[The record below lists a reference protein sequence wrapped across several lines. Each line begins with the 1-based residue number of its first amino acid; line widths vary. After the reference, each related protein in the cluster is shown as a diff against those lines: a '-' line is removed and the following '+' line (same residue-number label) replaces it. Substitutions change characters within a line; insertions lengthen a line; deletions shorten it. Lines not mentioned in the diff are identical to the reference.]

1 MKKVSQASQKKNKHR
16 LFLYIY
22 IGFLC
27 LSVIIMVGAILFSLK
42 DEAAQ
47 TKWGVRKNLFNLQ
60 QKFIESSGSFLRLSG
75 EELIRLKGDQV
86 AQQISAYLGSHPHM
100 KLSDLKAN
108 EEFSLIAVQPVGK
121 TGSTAVY
128 EADTKIIRFSN
139 NPKLTDVSLNVLS
152 ANLPD
157 FLKVTEETKK
167 NVAKGGLYK
176 GPDDKGAI
184 REKYMW
190 VAPVAYAT
198 ADGVRLVV
206 LSTAPMQDFLQPIKQ
221 LYVSLSSQVE
231 EISKKINDT
240 NKMAQNRTFGIIFV
254 FIIFTV
260 SITLMALQL
269 FYGYERIS
277 EEVNER
283 KLVEAQLK
291 VANRLLVVLGEINLA
306 VIRFKDQESLFK
318 SMCKIAVEVGGFRM
332 AWIGLNDEK
341 NNRIQP
347 VVSFGGDKGFLQD
360 VSGDASANLTEGSS
374 FQKAFNE
381 KKIVTIRDTQE
392 DGARDFWCVKAL
404 KFGYRSFVVI
414 PFACKGKIIGTLSI
428 FSEKTDSFSK
438 EDEWLF
444 QEISKNI
451 SFALEAMEESVVRR
465 EVEEALRG
473 SEEQFQYFALNL
485 PGIAFKMKRSPEGKY
500 SFSYVSKGSE
510 KLFGV
515 SPEDAMKD
523 VSLIF
528 AKVHPEDFNK
538 LLKSME
544 ESAIQKTRWN
554 CEFRYLLS
562 SDEIKWIYGSSLPVL
577 QDDASILWNGI
588 LLDISEQKRAQDGV
602 KEKEQA
608 ISSIIEHS
616 AIATFVIDPH
626 HKVLYWN
633 KACEE
638 ISQWKAKDMVGTNNH
653 GKAFYG
659 ANRPCLSD
667 MIVDGNLDELNNL
680 YRIHEKSK
688 SVPGG
693 LHAEGWYQL
702 GGKDKY
708 ILLDAAPIYGPDK
721 KLFAVIETTQ
731 DITQHKLVESK
742 LLENEQRLQMAEKMA
757 RIGHWYFDVKNNA
770 LMWSDTMYEIFG
782 VTKTNFVAS
791 FDKFMDFFH
800 PDDRAAADRVI
811 ETAKK
816 DGQAEFECRIKRRDG
831 KIRFIR
837 GITQALSP
845 GIDEPVILFGIVADI
860 TEQKQMEDQ
869 LKESELRYRMLAEN
883 ITDTIWL
890 TDLNL
895 RFQYVSPSVKK
906 MIGYTPEE
914 VLKMTMAQILAPGSF
929 ESAEKVLI
937 GELASEGTPGK
948 DLSVAKTLELEH
960 RRKDG
965 STIWVEVTVRFL
977 RDADAGRITHLLGV
991 SRDITE
997 RKLAEMQLK
1006 NSFEKLQNVIGGVI
1020 NVIAAAVESRD
1031 PYTAG
1036 HQRRVSDLGCA
1047 IAKKMNLA
1055 DKQIDGVRVAGLI
1068 HDLGKISIPAEILTL
1083 PRELTEHEYGLVKFH
1098 PESGY
1103 AILKNIDFP
1112 WPIGEI
1118 IYEHHE
1124 RLDGSGYPRGL
1135 KGDQILLEAKI
1146 IAVADVVESM
1156 VSYRP
1161 YRAALGLDVAL
1172 NEIVSKKGIFYD
1184 PAVVEACVKVFK
1196 EDGYKIEGFGEPPFL
1211 FS

>member
-1 MKKVSQASQKKNKHR
+1 
-16 LFLYIY
+16 
-22 IGFLC
+22 
-27 LSVIIMVGAILFSLK
+27 MVGAILFSLR

-86 AQQISAYLGSHPHM
+86 AQQISTYLTNHPDM
-100 KLSDLKAN
+100 KLSDLREN
-108 EEFSLIAVQPVGK
+108 DEFSLIAVQPVGK
-121 TGSTAVY
+121 TGATSVY
-128 EADTKIIRFSN
+128 EAETKISRFNN
-139 NPKLTDVSLNVLS
+139 NPKLIDVSLITWGQPF
-152 ANLPD
+152 PD
-157 FLKVTEETKK
+157 FLKIIESTNKG
-167 NVAKGGLYK
+167 VAKGGLYK
-176 GPDDKGAI
+176 SLDDRGAL

-190 VAPVAYAT
+190 LAPVAHPT
-198 ADGVRLVV
+198 ADGIHLMV
-206 LSTAPMQDFLQPIKQ
+206 LSTALMQDFLQPIKQ

-240 NKMAQNRTFGIIFV
+240 NRMAQNRTFGIIFV

-277 EEVNER
+277 EEVKER
-283 KLVEAQLK
+283 KVVEAQLK

-318 SMCKIAVEVGGFRM
+318 SMCKISVEVGGFRM

-341 NNRIQP
+341 NNRVQP
-347 VVSFGGDKGFLQD
+347 VSSFGGDKGFLQD
-360 VSGDASANLTEGSS
+360 VSSDSGVNLVEGGS

-381 KKIVTIRDTQE
+381 KRIVTIRDTQE
-392 DGARDFWCVKAL
+392 DGVRDLWCAKAL

-414 PFACKGKIIGTLSI
+414 PFACKGKIIGILSI

-485 PGIAFKMKRSPEGKY
+485 PGIAYKMKRSPEGKY

-544 ESAIQKTRWN
+544 ESAIQKARWN

-562 SDEIKWIYGSSLPVL
+562 SDETKWIYGSSLPVL
-577 QDDASILWNGI
+577 QEDASILWNGI
-588 LLDISEQKRAQDGV
+588 LLDISEQKKAQDGL

-608 ISSIIEHS
+608 ISSIVENS
-616 AIATFVIDPH
+616 AIATFVIDPN

-667 MIVDGNLDELNNL
+667 MIVDGNFDELNNL
-680 YRIHEKSK
+680 YRIHDKSK

-708 ILLDAAPIYGPDK
+708 VLLDAAPIYGPDK

-731 DITQHKLVESK
+731 DITQHKMVESK

-782 VTKTNFVAS
+782 VTKTNFIVS
-791 FDKFMDFFH
+791 FEKFMDLVH
-800 PDDRAAADRVI
+800 PDDRAAADRII
-811 ETAKK
+811 EKAKK
-816 DGQAEFECRIKRRDG
+816 DGQAEFEYRIRRKDG
-831 KIRFIR
+831 KVRYIR
-837 GITQALSP
+837 GITQTLSP
-845 GIDEPVILFGIVADI
+845 GMDESDILFGIVADV

-869 LKESELRYRMLAEN
+869 LKESESRYRMLAEN

-906 MIGYTPEE
+906 MIGYAPEE
-914 VLKMTMAQILAPGSF
+914 VSRMTMDQVLIPSSF
-929 ESAEKVLI
+929 EFADKVLTN
-937 GELASEGTPGK
+937 ELASEGTPGK
-948 DLSVAKTLELEH
+948 DLSVIKTLELEH

-977 RDADAGRITHLLGV
+977 RDKTGKITHLLGV

-997 RKLAEMQLK
+997 RKAVEVQLK

-1020 NVIAAAVESRD
+1020 NVIASTVESRD

-1036 HQRRVSDLGCA
+1036 HQRRVSDLACA
-1047 IAKKMNLA
+1047 IAKKMNLTA
-1055 DKQIDGVRVAGLI
+1055 KQVDGVRMAGLI

-1172 NEIVSKKGIFYD
+1172 NEIVSKKGVFYD

>member
-1 MKKVSQASQKKNKHR
+1 MKKFSEGSQKKFKHR

-22 IGFLC
+22 IGFFC
-27 LSVIIMVGAILFSLK
+27 LSVVIMVGAILFSLK

-47 TKWGVRKNLFNLQ
+47 TKWGIRKNLSNLQ

-86 AQQISAYLGSHPHM
+86 AQQIGAYLGNHPHM
-100 KLSDLKAN
+100 KLSDLREN
-108 EEFSLIAVQPVGK
+108 EEFSMIAVQSVGK
-121 TGSTAVY
+121 TGSTVVY
-128 EADTKIIRFSN
+128 EADTKIIRFNN
-139 NPKLTDVSLNVLS
+139 NPKLIDASLSVLGGK
-152 ANLPD
+152 LPD
-157 FLKVTEETKK
+157 FLNIIEEAKK
-167 NVAKGGLYK
+167 GVAKGGLYK
-176 GPDDKGAI
+176 SPDDKGAL
-184 REKYMW
+184 RERYAW
-190 VAPVAYAT
+190 VAPVAGVT
-198 ADGVRLVV
+198 ADGVHLVV
-206 LSTAPMQDFLQPIKQ
+206 LSLAPMQDFLQPIKQ

-283 KLVEAQLK
+283 KIVEAQLK

-306 VIRFKDQESLFK
+306 VIRFKDQDSLFK

-341 NNRIQP
+341 NNRVQS
-347 VVSFGGDKGFLQD
+347 VASFGGDKGFLQD
-360 VSGDASANLTEGSS
+360 VFSDTSANLIEGSS

-381 KKIVTIRDTQE
+381 KRIVTVRDTQE
-392 DGARDFWCVKAL
+392 DGARDLWCAKAL

-414 PFACKGKIIGTLSI
+414 PFSCKRKIIGTLSI
-428 FSEKTDSFSK
+428 FSEKPDSFSK

-485 PGIAFKMKRSPEGKY
+485 PGIAFKMRRSPEGKY

-528 AKVHPEDFNK
+528 AKVHPEDFNR

-544 ESAIQKTRWN
+544 ESAIQKARWN
-554 CEFRYLLS
+554 CEFKYLLS
-562 SDEIKWIYGSSLPVL
+562 GDEIKWIYGSSLPVL
-577 QDDASILWNGI
+577 QEDASILWNGI
-588 LLDISEQKRAQDGV
+588 LLDISEQKKAQDGV

-616 AIATFVIDPH
+616 AIATFVIDPK

-653 GKAFYG
+653 GNAFYG

-667 MIVDGNLDELNNL
+667 MIVDGNFDELNNL
-680 YRIHEKSK
+680 YRIHDKSK

-731 DITQHKLVESK
+731 DITQHKMVESK

-791 FDKFMDFFH
+791 FEKFMDFVH
-800 PDDRAAADRVI
+800 PDDRVAADRVI

-831 KIRFIR
+831 LVRYIR

-845 GIDEPVILFGIVADI
+845 GVDEPVILFGIVSDI

-869 LKESELRYRMLAEN
+869 LKQSELRYRMLAEN

-914 VLKMTMAQILAPGSF
+914 VLKMTMDQILVPGSF
-929 ESAEKVLI
+929 EFADKALI
-937 GELASEGTPGK
+937 DELASEGTLGK

-965 STIWVEVTVRFL
+965 STVWVEVTVRFL
-977 RDADAGRITHLLGV
+977 RDDAGRITHLLGV
-991 SRDITE
+991 SRDIAE
-997 RKLAEMQLK
+997 RKAAEVQLK
-1006 NSFEKLQNVIGGVI
+1006 NSFEKLQNVMGGVI
-1020 NVIAAAVESRD
+1020 NVIASTVESRD

-1047 IAKKMNLA
+1047 IAKRMNLSA
-1055 DKQIDGVRVAGLI
+1055 NQIDGVRVAGLI

-1135 KGDQILLEAKI
+1135 KGEEILLEARI

-1172 NEIVSKKGIFYD
+1172 NEILSKQGIFYD
-1184 PAVVEACVKVFK
+1184 PVVVEACVKVFK